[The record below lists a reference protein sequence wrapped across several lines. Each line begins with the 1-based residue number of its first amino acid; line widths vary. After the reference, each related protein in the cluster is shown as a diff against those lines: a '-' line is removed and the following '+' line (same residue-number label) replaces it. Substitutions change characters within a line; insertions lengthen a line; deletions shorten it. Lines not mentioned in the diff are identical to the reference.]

1 MKVTSLEAESYTF
14 VLTGGDGSRTLGF
27 CRRFLPPGA
36 GPRHPQVLCLLSSHP
51 WFSLFSNVLQALE
64 PYAFPLADSSTLSV
78 NSPMAAVLK
87 ALCAAGTPAPG
98 AALPPP
104 RVAGGPG
111 LPPLRAPVDRGTGLA
126 NSDVYF
132 APLLWR
138 VPVATALNLFA
149 AMLAERRIIITAK
162 DLSALSAAVHAAAA
176 MLYPLTWQ
184 HIFLPVLP
192 ASLLDYLA
200 APMPFL
206 VGVPAALAPAM
217 RRLPMEETVLLNLDT
232 GVIECFAEDLALL
245 PRTSGSRLATEL
257 SDALKSRVHS
267 DTAVAG
273 ALRTFFLHTLGD
285 VRRFVHHRSER
296 PAASGSSSGS
306 SGALSA
312 LRDGAGLG
320 SGSSSNI
327 SGSAAASWAGIPSDA
342 LRSGDLWFDQGA
354 YCASTRSASTAAF
367 RSALRATQMFEAFIT
382 RRMDA
387 MAHPLDE
394 ASLQLASDAFEVA
407 VRTEQA
413 STDGRLAKSAEAAK
427 HAASAAAA
435 AAAKRVSQAWGFAQ
449 RAGDRMAE
457 GVERVIDPVLESAE
471 KRARKRSSSA
481 ENLAGLMTF
490 PPAGSAATGGPMSPL
505 AESASRRQLNLL
517 SPLGP
522 SAVAAAQQPMHTPP
536 PPGTGAPP
544 HAAAATG
551 AAAHSSD
558 GPAGQRVGQSPV
570 GDASRTSSHSS
581 GSADAAIP
589 ADGERIQREREPTIG
604 SPLVE
609 PQAPPVALDGG
620 QGVGHHGHSTSAP
633 ADPSATHSRTPSLA
647 RSESISSVSDFDS
660 EVTIMGADA
669 SLLLSRMADHAKVV
683 IKAAPL
689 SSGSGGASSPA
700 SSSSGHPTLSALLGG
715 VTGAASPE
723 GHDAAVQ
730 QPPVFELKR
739 YGSASGMP
747 PCITEEEDF
756 PAPLVVTH
764 IPPPPPHV
772 GSLSG
777 AAAAQKEPFMA
788 LLGEAP
794 ATSNGAGLLPVAS
807 LVEQFGALGLPVPPT
822 PRDMQGTPDDWAELV
837 QWADAH
843 VPGTPRSVPQM
854 SLLDV

>member
-1 MKVTSLEAESYTF
+1 MKVTSLEAECYTF

-36 GPRHPQVLCLLSSHP
+36 GPRHPQVLCLLSIHP

-64 PYAFPLADSSTLSV
+64 PYAFPLADSPTLSA
-78 NSPMAAVLK
+78 NSPIAAVLK

-126 NSDVYF
+126 NADVYF

-138 VPVATALNLFA
+138 VPVPTALNLFA

-296 PAASGSSSGS
+296 PAASGSGGS
-306 SGALSA
+306 SSALSA
-312 LRDGAGLG
+312 LRDGGLA
-320 SGSSSNI
+320 SGSSGNI
-327 SGSAAASWAGIPSDA
+327 SGAAAAAASSWAGIPSDA

-387 MAHPLDE
+387 MAHPQDE
-394 ASLQLASDAFEVA
+394 AALQLAADAFEVA
-407 VRTEQA
+407 VRSEQA

-481 ENLAGLMTF
+481 ENLAGLM
-490 PPAGSAATGGPMSPL
+490 PGNSSGGPMSPL
-505 AESASRRQLNLL
+505 PESASRRQLNLL

-522 SAVAAAQQPMHTPP
+522 SSAAAAAQQPMHTPP
-536 PPGTGAPP
+536 PPGLAAPSR
-544 HAAAATG
+544 AAAASG
-551 AAAHSSD
+551 AVQSSD
-558 GPAGQRVGQSPV
+558 SGAAGQRVGQAPPV
-570 GDASRTSSHSS
+570 GDASRVSSSS
-581 GSADAAIP
+581 GGSADASSFV
-589 ADGERIQREREPTIG
+589 DGRHERREREPAIG
-604 SPLVE
+604 SPLVDA
-609 PQAPPVALDGG
+609 QAPPSQFSVAPDA
-620 QGVGHHGHSTSAP
+620 GHHGHSTSAP
-633 ADPSATHSRTPSLA
+633 ADASATHSRTPSLA

-689 SSGSGGASSPA
+689 SSGSVSPGPV
-700 SSSSGHPTLSALLGG
+700 SSGHPTLSALLGG
-715 VTGAASPE
+715 VTGASSPDGRE
-723 GHDAAVQ
+723 TAAQ
-730 QPPVFELKR
+730 QPPVFELGR
-739 YGSASGMP
+739 HGSVGGLP

-756 PAPLVVTH
+756 PGPLVVTH
-764 IPPPPPHV
+764 MPPPPQPQLPHV
-772 GSLSG
+772 ATTANG
-777 AAAAQKEPFMA
+777 AAAQKDPFTA

-794 ATSNGAGLLPVAS
+794 ASNGTALPPVAA

-843 VPGTPRSVPQM
+843 VPGTPRTVPQM